1 MVLAAQRLCQA
12 TSGRKAAINSKYNP
26 CRVLQ
31 IAAFSNR
38 VRNYAGK
45 EEDCLMEN
53 KHKYEVGGKGAMF
66 VLTVLFL
73 LYILN
78 FADRAIMA
86 IVLEPMKAA
95 LQLSDAQ
102 AGAMQSIFLL
112 GVGLLMIPGSIFVE
126 RWSRRKTLGL
136 MAIIWSLATLATGL
150 GVKFWHIM
158 TARFAVGI
166 GEAGYN
172 PGGTAWLSLAFS
184 KEVRGRVLGLFQ
196 SGAQV
201 GMALGLI
208 VGGWLVT
215 QTGDW
220 RTPFYF
226 FAVPGVILGI
236 LTFFLPDYATIRKKG
251 ETIISRKFFSEVV
264 SLFKIKT
271 YSYNVAAQTLYAF
284 VAMTI
289 MGWLP
294 TLLMRSYGI
303 DAFQAGTINGLTGLI
318 VIIGAP
324 LGGFLGDR
332 WQRKK
337 NGGRAYFMVVAMFL
351 FSVAAALMIFSTG
364 YSLTIYIVMALV
376 TSFCSGLVLS
386 GLFAIWTDVLSPAHR
401 TTGIGMGT
409 MISLILGAVP
419 GPLFLGSVSDAMG
432 GGAAGLRG
440 AFLLMM
446 PVALIATIMYYVMS
460 RYYPADSA
468 SVNDDVLAEK

>member
-1 MVLAAQRLCQA
+1 METKQ
-12 TSGRKAAINSKYNP
+12 KYT
-26 CRVLQ
+26 
-31 IAAFSNR
+31 
-38 VRNYAGK
+38 
-45 EEDCLMEN
+45 
-53 KHKYEVGGKGAMF
+53 VGGRGSVF
-66 VLTVLFL
+66 VIIVLFL
-73 LYILN
+73 LYALN

-86 IVLEPMKAA
+86 IVLQPMKTA

-112 GVGLLMIPGSIFVE
+112 GVALLMIPGSIFVE
-126 RWSRRKTLGL
+126 RWSRRKTLSL
-136 MAIIWSLATLATGL
+136 MAIIWSLATFATGL
-150 GVKFWHIM
+150 GIKFWHIM
-158 TARFAVGI
+158 TARFVVGI

-196 SGAQV
+196 SATQV

-208 VGGWLVT
+208 IGGWLVT
-215 QTGDW
+215 LTGDW
-220 RTPFYF
+220 RVPFYV

-236 LTFFLPDYATIRKKG
+236 LTFFLPDYATIREEG
-251 ETIISRKFFSEVV
+251 EGIVTRRFFSEVIR
-264 SLFKIKT
+264 LFRIKT
-271 YSYNVAAQTLYAF
+271 YTFNVIAQTLYAF
-284 VAMTI
+284 VTMTMI
-289 MGWLP
+289 GWLP
-294 TLLMRSYGI
+294 ALLMRAYSV

-324 LGGFLGDR
+324 LGGFLGDH

-337 NGGRAYFMVVAMFL
+337 NGGRAYFMVVAML
-351 FSVAAALMIFSTG
+351 LYSVAATLMILSTD
-364 YSLTIYIVMALV
+364 YLLTIYIVMALI

-386 GLFAIWTDVLSPAHR
+386 GLFAIWTDVLPPKHR

-419 GPLFLGSVSDAMG
+419 GPLFLGSVSDALG
-432 GGAAGLRG
+432 GGASGLRG

-446 PVALIATIMYYVMS
+446 PVALVATIMYFVMS

-468 SVNDDVLAEK
+468 SINDEVLAEK

>member
-1 MVLAAQRLCQA
+1 METKQ
-12 TSGRKAAINSKYNP
+12 KYT
-26 CRVLQ
+26 
-31 IAAFSNR
+31 
-38 VRNYAGK
+38 
-45 EEDCLMEN
+45 
-53 KHKYEVGGKGAMF
+53 VGGRGSVF
-66 VLTVLFL
+66 VLIVLFL
-73 LYILN
+73 LYVLN

-86 IVLEPMKAA
+86 IVLQPMKTA

-112 GVGLLMIPGSIFVE
+112 GVALLMIPGSIFVE
-126 RWSRRKTLGL
+126 RWSRRKTLSL
-136 MAIIWSLATLATGL
+136 MAIIWSLATFATGL
-150 GVKFWHIM
+150 GIKFWHIM
-158 TARFAVGI
+158 TARFVVGI

-196 SGAQV
+196 SATQV

-208 VGGWLVT
+208 IGGWLVT
-215 QTGDW
+215 LTGDW
-220 RTPFYF
+220 RVPFYV
-226 FAVPGVILGI
+226 FAIPGVILGI
-236 LTFFLPDYATIRKKG
+236 LTFFLPDYATIREKG
-251 ETIISRKFFSEVV
+251 EGIVTRKFFSEVIR
-264 SLFKIKT
+264 LFRIKT
-271 YSYNVAAQTLYAF
+271 YTFNVIAQTLYAF
-284 VAMTI
+284 VTMTMI
-289 MGWLP
+289 GWLP
-294 TLLMRSYGI
+294 ALLMRAYSV

-337 NGGRAYFMVVAMFL
+337 NGGRAYFMVVAML
-351 FSVAAALMIFSTG
+351 LYSVAATLMILSTD
-364 YSLTIYIVMALV
+364 YLLTIYIVMALI

-386 GLFAIWTDVLSPAHR
+386 GLFAIWTDVLPPKHR

-419 GPLFLGSVSDAMG
+419 GPLFLGSVSDALG
-432 GGAAGLRG
+432 GGASGLRG

-446 PVALIATIMYYVMS
+446 PVALVATIMYFVMS

-468 SVNDDVLAEK
+468 SINDEVLAEK

>member
-1 MVLAAQRLCQA
+1 
-12 TSGRKAAINSKYNP
+12 
-26 CRVLQ
+26 
-31 IAAFSNR
+31 
-38 VRNYAGK
+38 
-45 EEDCLMEN
+45 
-53 KHKYEVGGKGAMF
+53 
-66 VLTVLFL
+66 
-73 LYILN
+73 
-78 FADRAIMA
+78 MA
-86 IVLEPMKAA
+86 IVLQPMKTA

-136 MAIIWSLATLATGL
+136 MAIIWSLATFATGI

-158 TARFAVGI
+158 TARFVVGI

-196 SGAQV
+196 SAAQV

-208 VGGWLVT
+208 IGGWLVT
-215 QTGDW
+215 LTGDW
-220 RTPFYF
+220 RMPFYV
-226 FAVPGVILGI
+226 FAIPGVILGI
-236 LTFFLPDYATIRKKG
+236 LTFFLPDYATIREKG
-251 ETIISRKFFSEVV
+251 EGIVSRKFFSEVIN
-264 SLFKIKT
+264 LFRIKT
-271 YSYNVAAQTLYAF
+271 YTFNVIAQTLYAF
-284 VAMTI
+284 VTMTMI
-289 MGWLP
+289 GWLP
-294 TLLMRSYGI
+294 ALLMRAYSI

-332 WQRKK
+332 WQRSKK
-337 NGGRAYFMVVAMFL
+337 GGRAYFMVVAML
-351 FSVAAALMIFSTG
+351 LYSVAGFLMIFSTN
-364 YSLTIYIVMALV
+364 YALDIYIVMALI

-386 GLFAIWTDVLSPAHR
+386 GLFAIWTDVLPPMHR

-419 GPLFLGSVSDAMG
+419 GPLFLGSVSDVLG
-432 GGAAGLRG
+432 GGASGLRG

-446 PVALIATIMYYVMS
+446 PVALIATIMYFVMS

>member
-1 MVLAAQRLCQA
+1 
-12 TSGRKAAINSKYNP
+12 
-26 CRVLQ
+26 
-31 IAAFSNR
+31 
-38 VRNYAGK
+38 
-45 EEDCLMEN
+45 MEN
-53 KHKYEVGGKGAMF
+53 KQKYEVGGKGAMF
-66 VLTVLFL
+66 VLAVLFL

-112 GVGLLMIPGSIFVE
+112 GVALLMIPGSIFVE
-126 RWSRRKTLGL
+126 RWSRRKTLSF
-136 MAIIWSLATLATGL
+136 MAIIWSMATFATGL
-150 GVKFWHIM
+150 GIKFWHIM
-158 TARFAVGI
+158 TARFVVGI

-196 SGAQV
+196 SAAQA

-226 FAVPGVILGI
+226 FAIPGVILGI
-236 LTFFLPDYATIRKKG
+236 LTFFLPDYATLREKG
-251 ETIISRKFFSEVV
+251 ENVASRKFFSEVV

-271 YSYNVAAQTLYAF
+271 YSFNVASQTLYAF

-289 MGWLP
+289 IGWLP

-303 DAFQAGTINGLTGLI
+303 DAFQAGMINGLTGLV
-318 VIIGAP
+318 VIISAP

-337 NGGRAYFMVVAMFL
+337 NGGRAYFMVVSMLL
-351 FSVAAALMIFSTG
+351 FSVSGTLMILSTG
-364 YSLTIYIVMALV
+364 YTLTTYIVMTLIA
-376 TSFCSGLVLS
+376 SFCSGLVLS
-386 GLFAIWTDVLSPAHR
+386 GLFTIWTDVLPPAHR

-419 GPLFLGSVSDAMG
+419 GPLFLGSMSDALG
-432 GGAAGLRG
+432 GGASGLRG

-446 PVALIATIMYYVMS
+446 PVALVATIMYFVMS

-468 SVNDDVLAEK
+468 SINDEVLAEK